1 MTEPSIARVVARV
14 RGRVQGVT
22 YRASAAR
29 EARRLGLAGW
39 VRNEPD
45 GSVLIDAEGEPAALA
60 TFLEW
65 CSLGPPAARV
75 DEIER
80 TSHAPAGYERFTIR

>member
-1 MTEPSIARVVARV
+1 MTEPSITRVVARV

-29 EARRLGLAGW
+29 EARRRGLAGW

-45 GSVLIDAEGEPAALA
+45 GSVLVDVEGEPAALA
-60 TFLEW
+60 AFLDW
-65 CSLGPPAARV
+65 CSQGPAAARV

-80 TSHAPAGYERFTIR
+80 TSHAPVGYQGFTIG